1 MNHEVRHNSS
11 YSAVAILLGVSV
23 DAIKKFLPDMHAY
36 DLGQKI
42 LEKRNGKTKI
52 QENPNKNT

>member
-1 MNHEVRHNSS
+1 MKHEVRPNSS

-23 DAIKKFLPDMHAY
+23 DAIVKFLPDMHAY

-42 LEKRNGKTKI
+42 LAKRLESAKTSKKPN
-52 QENPNKNT
+52 ENA